1 MSHYV
6 KCKIC
11 GERFDRDATS
21 YVQVSKQ
28 RYAHAECYLRERAK
42 DTSLPQLEI
51 TDPTNFV
58 TCVYCKKTI
67 DKTKD
72 AYKQIGNKKYAH
84 LSCLEI
90 EEKREKTEAE
100 KLDLYIMK
108 LFKWDYVK
116 PRVKKQIS
124 QYIDEYNFTYSGIRK
139 ALMYFY
145 EIKGKSLDKAQG
157 GIGIVPYIYQDAYN
171 YYYAL
176 WEAQQKNKDIVVEQ
190 YVPQVKEIFIPIPE
204 RKTRTRKLFTFLDEE
219 E

>member
-42 DTSLPQLEI
+42 DASLPQLEI

-58 TCVYCKKTI
+58 TCIYCKKTI

-84 LSCLEI
+84 LSCLELQ
-90 EEKREKTEAE
+90 KRH
-100 KLDLYIMK
+100 LPNRL
-108 LFKWDYVK
+108 
-116 PRVKKQIS
+116 
-124 QYIDEYNFTYSGIRK
+124 
-139 ALMYFY
+139 
-145 EIKGKSLDKAQG
+145 GK
-157 GIGIVPYIYQDAYN
+157 N
-171 YYYAL
+171 
-176 WEAQQKNKDIVVEQ
+176 
-190 YVPQVKEIFIPIPE
+190 
-204 RKTRTRKLFTFLDEE
+204 
-219 E
+219 